1 MTRLS
6 TLLLAAGGLAVVV
19 ALEVSNA
26 PHGDVA
32 PLREQV
38 APAASFA
45 SRPIANHTGDW
56 VATVLARPLF
66 SPDRRPANVATT
78 VVGGSLV
85 GLPRLAGIMVGPFG
99 RSAIFATGDA
109 KPMVV
114 EEGAHIA
121 SYTVKSIESMQV
133 RLLGPNGEQVLYPTF
148 ATAAAPGR
156 PVRPAPPPR

>member
-6 TLLLAAGGLAVVV
+6 ALLLAAGGLVAVI

-32 PLREQV
+32 PLREQ
-38 APAASFA
+38 ATPAASST

-56 VATVLARPLF
+56 VATILARPLF
-66 SPDRRPANVATT
+66 SPDRRPATVATA
-78 VVGGSLV
+78 VDGSRLV
-85 GLPRLAGIMVGPFG
+85 GLPRLTGIMVGPFG

-109 KPMVV
+109 KPLVV
-114 EEGAHIA
+114 QEGARVA

-133 RLLGPNGEQVLYPTF
+133 RLLGPDGEQVLHPSFQTV
-148 ATAAAPGR
+148 AAPGR
-156 PVRPAPPPR
+156 PVRPAPMPR